1 MKLLVVTCLKECL
14 GDISKIFK
22 EANIDVFSTSEI
34 IGQKQGKGTN
44 FLEDWFASGD
54 EKVESMMI
62 FTFTP
67 SANAK
72 QGMELIKIYNETHD
86 NNSPVRTFIM
96 PVEKFL

>member
-44 FLEDWFASGD
+44 FW
-54 EKVESMMI
+54 
-62 FTFTP
+62 
-67 SANAK
+67 
-72 QGMELIKIYNETHD
+72 KIGLPAAMKKL
-86 NNSPVRTFIM
+86 SQ
-96 PVEKFL
+96 